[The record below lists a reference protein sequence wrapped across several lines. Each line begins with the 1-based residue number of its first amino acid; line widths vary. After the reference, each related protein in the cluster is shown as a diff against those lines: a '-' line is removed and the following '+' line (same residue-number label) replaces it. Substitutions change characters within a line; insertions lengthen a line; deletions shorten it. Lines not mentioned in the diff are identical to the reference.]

1 MNTSDT
7 ELINRIFYPGWLM
20 VSQLRSGQEIK
31 DGEALYRRACRWVND
46 ARESLAQAG
55 YSETSSERMLYAY
68 CALLDESVLNR
79 DKQDDGY
86 RKWRKDPLQ
95 ARFFSTLNA
104 GEELWERIRTILRE
118 PAPDVAVLTC
128 LYRTLQLGF
137 VGQYRA
143 QDDERREDVVR
154 ALSERVPPFTL
165 TQDAPVIVRASGL
178 RSGRW
183 IYWLGWAAGIVVL
196 AALWLTFSS
205 VLAQMVSQIAG
216 RG

>member
-1 MNTSDT
+1 MNTPDID
-7 ELINRIFYPGWLM
+7 LINRIFYPGWLM
-20 VSQLRSGQEIK
+20 VSQLRSGQDIQ
-31 DGEALYRRACRWVND
+31 DGEALYRRACRWVSD
-46 ARESLAQAG
+46 ARDSLTSAG
-55 YSETSSERMLYAY
+55 FSEMSCERMLYAY

-118 PAPDVAVLTC
+118 PAPDAMVLTC
-128 LYRTLQLGF
+128 LFRTLQLGF

-154 ALSERVPPFTL
+154 ALSERVPPFNL
-165 TQDAPVIVRASGL
+165 SQDAPLVVRPTGL
-178 RSGRW
+178 RSGRRL
-183 IYWLGWAAGIVVL
+183 YWLGWVVGG
-196 AALWLTFSS
+196 AALTALWFIFSS
-205 VLAQMVSQIAG
+205 LLSQMVAQIAG
-216 RG
+216 QG